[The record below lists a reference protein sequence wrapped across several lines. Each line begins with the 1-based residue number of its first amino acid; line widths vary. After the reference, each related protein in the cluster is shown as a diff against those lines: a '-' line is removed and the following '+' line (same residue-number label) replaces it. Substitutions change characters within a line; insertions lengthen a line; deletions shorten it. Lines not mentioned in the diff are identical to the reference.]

1 MRQLLQPGLNALALE
16 AEPGGVLGGL
26 ARRQIDR
33 CFVERVG
40 SAAFLAAHEIDGPP
54 MHEREDP
61 RARLRAFGAEA
72 GGRTPDAEEGLLDG
86 VLREPVVA
94 QHPEREPVGDPA
106 DTVVQLGQRGLVT
119 AGDECDEGLVGK
131 VGEVPAH

>member
-1 MRQLLQPGLNALALE
+1 
-16 AEPGGVLGGL
+16 
-26 ARRQIDR
+26 
-33 CFVERVG
+33 
-40 SAAFLAAHEIDGPP
+40 

-61 RARLRAFGAEA
+61 RARLRALGPEA
-72 GGRTPDAEEGLLDG
+72 GGRAPDAEEGLLDG

-106 DTVVQLGQRGLVT
+106 DTVVELGQRRLVA